1 MNMDSIVTRILESV
15 ISKKI
20 IADKVTGIFG
30 ARRTGKTFLMKR
42 IYEKLNPKDVLM
54 LNGEN
59 LDDAELISSKR
70 LSMLRP
76 ILSEYKYIFIDE
88 AHKIPDAGSSLKLI
102 VDSFKG
108 IKILI
113 TGSAPLD
120 LREKVGEPLTG
131 RNIYYYLYPFAIKEL
146 NEDRKNLYDS
156 LQEKLIYGLYPEVV
170 LAKTKREKIDIL
182 ESIKNGYLLK
192 DVLAFD
198 NQKDAVFILKLLRLI
213 AYQIGKEVSYNE
225 LATKLE
231 VNKKTVMRYLE
242 ILEKVFILF
251 PLRGYAGNLRN
262 EITKMPRYYFYD
274 NGIRNMV
281 INNFNNLPARN
292 DIGMLWE
299 NFVISERMKINSCK
313 RKYINYYFWRTYN
326 KNEIDLIEESNGRL
340 KGYEIKWKESRYSAP
355 KEFKDAYKNTK
366 VELINS
372 NNFTDFLL

>member
-1 MNMDSIVTRILESV
+1 MDSIVTRILEDV

-20 IADKVTGIFG
+20 STDKVTGIFG

-42 IYEKLNPKDVLM
+42 IYEKINPNDVLM

-70 LSMLRP
+70 LSILRP
-76 ILSEYKYIFIDE
+76 ILNGYKYIFIDE

-120 LREKVGEPLTG
+120 LKEKAGEPLTG

-146 NEDRKNLYDS
+146 NEDRKNLYDP
-156 LQEKLIYGLYPEVV
+156 LPEKLIYGLYPEVV
-170 LAKTKREKIDIL
+170 LAKTKRDKIDIL

-198 NQKDAVFILKLLRLI
+198 NQKDAVFIIKLLRLI
-213 AYQIGKEVSYNE
+213 AYQIGKDVSYNE
-225 LATKLE
+225 LAAKLE

-281 INNFNNLPARN
+281 INNFNNLPARD

-299 NFVISERMKINSCK
+299 NFVISERMKINSYN

-326 KNEIDLIEESNGRL
+326 KNEIDLIEESNGKL

-355 KEFKDAYKNTK
+355 KEFKYAYKNAK